1 MSANHYDTIIIGSGP
16 AGYTAAIYAGRANLK
31 TLVLEGIERGG
42 QLMITSEVE
51 NYPGFAAGIQG
62 PEIMEEFR
70 KQAARFGAELK
81 SVLADKAELL
91 GGAPFKVSAE
101 GTNYT
106 SDTVIVATGATARFL
121 GIPSELAYK
130 GKGVSACATCDGF
143 FFKGREV
150 AVVGGGDSAF
160 EEANFLTKF
169 ASKVTLLH
177 RSDNYR
183 ASKIM
188 VDRAK
193 KNAKIAFKTFV
204 EVSEVYGEEKTG
216 TVTGI
221 KLKDTRTQKIEDFP
235 VQGLFIAIGHV
246 PNTALFKGQLEM
258 DETGYLITKPDRTA
272 TNIAGVFAAG
282 DVKDHYYRQAITA
295 AGSGCQAAI
304 EAERFLEA
312 TMASRSAADTRSSA
326 PQTEGKHG

>member
-1 MSANHYDTIIIGSGP
+1 MSQNHFDTIIIGSGP
-16 AGYTAAIYAGRANLK
+16 AGYTAAIYAGRANLR

-51 NYPGFAAGIQG
+51 NYPGFPQGIQG
-62 PEIMEEFR
+62 PEIMEHFR
-70 KQAARFGAELK
+70 SQAARFGAELK
-81 SVLADKAELL
+81 SVMADKAELT
-91 GGAPFKVSAE
+91 GGAPFKISAE
-101 GTNYT
+101 GTVYT
-106 SDTVIVATGATARFL
+106 SDTVIIATGASARFL

-143 FFKGREV
+143 FFRGKEV

-169 ASKVTLLH
+169 ASRVTLLH
-177 RSDNYR
+177 RRDTFR

-188 VDRAK
+188 VDRAR
-193 KNAKIAFKTFV
+193 NNPKIAIKPFV
-204 EVSEVYGEEKTG
+204 EVAEIYGEEKTG
-216 TVTGI
+216 TVSGL
-221 KLKDTRTQKIEDFP
+221 KLKNTQTGALEDFP

-246 PNTALFKGQLEM
+246 PNTSLFKGQLDM

-272 TNIAGVFAAG
+272 TNIPGVFAAG
-282 DVKDHYYRQAITA
+282 DVKDHFYRQAITA

-304 EAERFLEA
+304 EAERYLEA
-312 TMASRSAADTRSSA
+312 K
-326 PQTEGKHG
+326 GH

>member
-1 MSANHYDTIIIGSGP
+1 MSDNLYDTIIIGSGP
-16 AGYTAAIYAGRANLK
+16 AGYTAAVYAGRANLK

-51 NYPGFAAGIQG
+51 NYPGFPQGVQG
-62 PEIMEEFR
+62 PELMEHFR
-70 KQAARFGAELK
+70 AQAERFGATLK
-81 SVLADKAELL
+81 SVLADKVELKQ
-91 GGAPFKVSAE
+91 GAPFKVTAE
-101 GTNYT
+101 GVTYT
-106 SDTVIVATGATARFL
+106 ARTMIVATGATARFL
-121 GIPSELAYK
+121 GIESELAYK

-143 FFKGREV
+143 FFRGKEV

-177 RSDNYR
+177 RRDTFR

-193 KNAKIAFKTFV
+193 ANPKIAIKPFV
-204 EVSEVYGEEKTG
+204 EVAEVYGENQTG
-216 TVTGI
+216 TVTGV
-221 KLKDTRTQKIEDFP
+221 KLKNTETGAIEDFP

-246 PNTALFKGQLEM
+246 PNTELFKGQLDM
-258 DETGYLITKPDRTA
+258 DETGYLVTKPGRTA

-282 DVKDHYYRQAITA
+282 DVQDHYYRQAITA

-304 EAERFLEA
+304 EAERYLENL
-312 TMASRSAADTRSSA
+312 
-326 PQTEGKHG
+326 

>member
-51 NYPGFAAGIQG
+51 NYPGFPQGIQG
-62 PEIMEEFR
+62 PEMMEHFR
-70 KQAARFGAELK
+70 NQAARFGAELK
-81 SVLADKAELL
+81 PVLAERVELKDTTPFRITAE
-91 GGAPFKVSAE
+91 A
-101 GTNYT
+101 TTYT
-106 SDTVIVATGATARFL
+106 ADTVIVATGASARFL

-143 FFKGREV
+143 FFRGKEV

-169 ASKVTLLH
+169 ASRVTLLH
-177 RSDNYR
+177 RRDTYR

-188 VDRAK
+188 VERAR
-193 KNAKIAFKTFV
+193 KNPKIHFKTFV
-204 EVSEVYGEEKTG
+204 EVAEIYGEEKTG
-216 TVTGI
+216 TVSGVKLRNTQTGA
-221 KLKDTRTQKIEDFP
+221 IEDFP

-246 PNTALFKGQLEM
+246 PNTSLFKGQLDM
-258 DETGYLITKPDRTA
+258 DAAGYLITQPDRTA
-272 TNIAGVFAAG
+272 TNIPGVFAAG

-304 EAERFLEA
+304 EAERYLEA
-312 TMASRSAADTRSSA
+312 H
-326 PQTEGKHG
+326 KH

>member
-1 MSANHYDTIIIGSGP
+1 MNANHYDTIIIGSGP

-51 NYPGFAAGIQG
+51 NYPGFATGIQG
-62 PEIMEEFR
+62 PEMMDHFR
-70 KQAARFGAELK
+70 AQAARFGAELK
-81 SVLADKAELL
+81 SVIADKAELK
-91 GGAPFKVSAE
+91 GGAPFKVTAE
-101 GTNYT
+101 SITYT
-106 SDTVIVATGATARFL
+106 GDTVIVATGASARFL

-143 FFKGREV
+143 FFRGKEV

-177 RSDNYR
+177 RSDSFR

-193 KNAKIAFKTFV
+193 KNPKIVFKTFATV
-204 EVSEVYGEEKTG
+204 DEVYGEEKTG
-216 TVTGI
+216 TVTGL
-221 KLKDTRTQKIEDFP
+221 KLKDPRTNAIEDFP

-246 PNTALFKGQLEM
+246 PNTALFKGQLDME
-258 DETGYLITKPDRTA
+258 ETGYLVTQPDRTA
-272 TNIAGVFAAG
+272 TNISGVFAAG
-282 DVKDHYYRQAITA
+282 DVKDHFYRQAITA
-295 AGSGCQAAI
+295 AGSGCMAAI
-304 EAERFLEA
+304 EAERYLESLE
-312 TMASRSAADTRSSA
+312 TRKSA
-326 PQTEGKHG
+326 

>member
-51 NYPGFAAGIQG
+51 NYPGFATGIQG
-62 PEIMEEFR
+62 PEMMDHFR
-70 KQAARFGAELK
+70 AQAQRFGAELK
-81 SVLADKAELL
+81 SVLADKAELT
-91 GGAPFKVSAE
+91 GGAPFKVTAE
-101 GTNYT
+101 GVTYT
-106 SDTVIVATGATARFL
+106 GDTVIIATGASARFL

-143 FFKGREV
+143 FFRGREV

-177 RSDNYR
+177 RSETYR

-193 KNAKIAFKTFV
+193 KNPKIAFKTFV
-204 EVSEVYGEEKTG
+204 EVAEVYGEEKTG
-216 TVTGI
+216 TVTGV
-221 KLKDTRTQKIEDFP
+221 KLKDTRTGAIEDFA

-246 PNTALFKGQLEM
+246 PNTALFKGQIDM
-258 DETGYLITKPDRTA
+258 DETGYLVTRPDRTA
-272 TNIAGVFAAG
+272 TNIPGVFAAG

-304 EAERFLEA
+304 EAERYLESLE
-312 TMASRSAADTRSSA
+312 TRKSA
-326 PQTEGKHG
+326 

>member
-1 MSANHYDTIIIGSGP
+1 MSENHFDTIIIGSGP
-16 AGYTAAIYAGRANLK
+16 AGYTAAIYAGRANLR

-51 NYPGFAAGIQG
+51 NYPGFPQGVQG
-62 PEIMEEFR
+62 PEMMEHFR
-70 KQAARFGAELK
+70 VQAARFGAELK
-81 SVLADKAELL
+81 SVMADNAELT
-91 GGAPFKVSAE
+91 GGAPFKITAE
-101 GTNYT
+101 GTLYT
-106 SDTVIVATGATARFL
+106 ADSVIIATGASARFL

-143 FFKGREV
+143 FFRGKEV

-177 RSDNYR
+177 RRDTFR

-188 VDRAK
+188 VDRAR
-193 KNAKIAFKTFV
+193 NNPKITIKPFV
-204 EVSEVYGEEKTG
+204 EVAEIYGEEKTG
-216 TVTGI
+216 TVSGL
-221 KLKDTRTQKIEDFP
+221 KLKNTESGAIEDFP

-246 PNTALFKGQLEM
+246 PNTSLFKGQLNM
-258 DETGYLITKPDRTA
+258 DETGYLITKPGRTA
-272 TNIAGVFAAG
+272 MNLPGVFAAG
-282 DVKDHYYRQAITA
+282 DVQDHYYRQAITA

-304 EAERFLEA
+304 EAERYLE
-312 TMASRSAADTRSSA
+312 TVHAAAKGR
-326 PQTEGKHG
+326 

>member
-1 MSANHYDTIIIGSGP
+1 MSDNLYDTIIIGSGP

-51 NYPGFAAGIQG
+51 NYPGFPQGVQG
-62 PEIMEEFR
+62 PELMEHFR
-70 KQAARFGAELK
+70 AQAERFGATLK
-81 SVLADKAELL
+81 SVLADKVELKA
-91 GGAPFKVSAE
+91 GAPFKVSAE
-101 GTNYT
+101 GVTYSART
-106 SDTVIVATGATARFL
+106 IIVATGATARFL
-121 GIPSELAYK
+121 GIESELAYK

-177 RSDNYR
+177 RRDTFR

-193 KNAKIAFKTFV
+193 ANPKIVIKPFV
-204 EVSEVYGEEKTG
+204 EVAEVYGEKQTG

-221 KLKDTRTQKIEDFP
+221 KLKNVQSGMIEDFP

-246 PNTALFKGQLEM
+246 PNTQLFKGQLDM
-258 DETGYLITKPDRTA
+258 DETGYLVTQPGRTA

-282 DVKDHYYRQAITA
+282 DVQDHYYRQAITA

-304 EAERFLEA
+304 EAERYLENL
-312 TMASRSAADTRSSA
+312 
-326 PQTEGKHG
+326 

>member
-1 MSANHYDTIIIGSGP
+1 MEQKHFDTIVIGSGP

-51 NYPGFAAGIQG
+51 NYPGFPEGVQG
-62 PEIMEEFR
+62 PELMEHFR
-70 KQAARFGAELK
+70 NQALRFGAELK
-81 SVLADKAELL
+81 SVLADSAQLSQ
-91 GGAPFKVSAE
+91 GAPFRVSAE
-101 GTNYT
+101 GVTYT
-106 SDTVIVATGATARFL
+106 SDTVIIATGATARFL
-121 GIPSELAYK
+121 GIPSEEKFK

-143 FFKGREV
+143 FFRGKEV

-160 EEANFLTKF
+160 EEALFLTKF

-177 RSDNYR
+177 RRDTFR

-188 VDRAK
+188 VERAQENPK
-193 KNAKIAFKTFV
+193 LQIKTFV
-204 EVSEVYGEEKTG
+204 EVSEIYGDDKTG
-216 TVTGI
+216 TVTGL
-221 KLKDTRTQKIEDFP
+221 KLKNTQTGGIEDFP
-235 VQGLFIAIGHV
+235 VHGVFVAIGHE

-258 DETGYLITKPDRTA
+258 DKTGYLITVPDRTA
-272 TNIAGVFAAG
+272 TKIPGVFAAG

-304 EAERFLEA
+304 EAERYLE
-312 TMASRSAADTRSSA
+312 SK
-326 PQTEGKHG
+326 GH